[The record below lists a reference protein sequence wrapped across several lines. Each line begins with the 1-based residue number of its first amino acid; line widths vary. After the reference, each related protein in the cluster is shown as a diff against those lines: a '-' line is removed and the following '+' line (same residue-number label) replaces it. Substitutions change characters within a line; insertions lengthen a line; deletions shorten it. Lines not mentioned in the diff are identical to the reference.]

1 VFSNKVK
8 YIDEKINSGKIEKI
22 IAFKLFKE
30 KYLIDISEIINVTT
44 PPKKTIS
51 LKRKKLI

>member
-1 VFSNKVK
+1 MLSNKVK
-8 YIDEKINSGKIEKI
+8 YIDEKISSGKIEKI

-44 PPKKTIS
+44 PPKKTRS